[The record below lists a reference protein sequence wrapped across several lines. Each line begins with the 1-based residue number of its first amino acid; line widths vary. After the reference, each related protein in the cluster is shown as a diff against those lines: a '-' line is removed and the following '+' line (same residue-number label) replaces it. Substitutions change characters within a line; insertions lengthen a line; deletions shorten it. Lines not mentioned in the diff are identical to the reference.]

1 MTDLPRGVS
10 WVGVPPIKCQG
21 IKTKL
26 IPFIADS
33 IRWKSQ
39 GDGRW
44 VEPFLGSGV
53 VALNI
58 APERALLSD
67 TNKHIVGFY
76 QGVYRGDITASVM
89 REFLEDEGQ
98 KLKAGGAEY
107 YYEVRQ
113 RFNEHGSPFDF
124 IFLNRSCFNGVMR
137 FNRKGGF
144 NVPFGH
150 KPERF
155 AKAYVT
161 KIVNQVNWVAKQ
173 MSGKDWEFRVAPWE
187 ETLSV
192 CRDGD
197 FAYIDPP
204 YIGRHTDYYN
214 TWDDDQ
220 AMRLAEV
227 TQQLP
232 GGYAV
237 SMWLE
242 NVHRKNEHIADAWA
256 GAEMRVCTHY
266 YHVGASEDLRNEME
280 EALLI
285 KPGFATDSKG
295 KHQTKKPTVAEFDL
309 FHLPTEPIFSGVPA
323 MLRDDELLPAPA
335 R

>member
-1 MTDLPRGVS
+1 MTQLPRCVS

-26 IPFIADS
+26 IPFISDS
-33 IRWKSQ
+33 IQWVARS
-39 GDGRW
+39 DGRW

-67 TNKHIVGFY
+67 TNKHIIGFY
-76 QGVYRGDITASVM
+76 QGVYRGDITASAM
-89 REFLEDEGQ
+89 RTFLEEEGQ
-98 KLKAGGAEY
+98 KLQVSGADY

-113 RFNEHGSPFDF
+113 RFNEHASPFDF

-155 AKAYVT
+155 AKAYIT
-161 KIVNQVNWVAKQ
+161 KIVNQVNWVARQ
-173 MSGKDWEFRVAPWE
+173 MIGKDWEFRVAPWE
-187 ETLSV
+187 ETLAT
-192 CRDGD
+192 CGDND

-204 YIGRHTDYYN
+204 YIGRHADYYN
-214 TWDDDQ
+214 AWDEDQ
-220 AMRLAEV
+220 AKRLATT
-227 TQQLP
+227 TQNLP
-232 GGYAV
+232 CGYAV

-242 NVHRKNEHIADAWA
+242 NMHRKNEHIANAWTD
-256 GAEMRVCTHY
+256 AEMRVCTHF
-266 YHVGASEDLRNEME
+266 YHVGASEELRNAME

-285 KPGFATDSKG
+285 KPGFATDRKG
-295 KHQTKKPTVAEFDL
+295 KHQTKKSVAATLGLFDYSSL
-309 FHLPTEPIFSGVPA
+309 LEPI
-323 MLRDDELLPAPA
+323 RA